1 LAALSVIVT
10 DAEREPVAEGL
21 NVTLIV
27 QIEPAATPLP
37 QVSVCVKSPL
47 FAPVT
52 AMDVIERGALPP
64 FVRVIAWAALE
75 VPTTWLL
82 NVSEVGDSVADV
94 VPAAPVPVRLT
105 VCGELA
111 ALSVMVT
118 EALRVP
124 DAAGVKVTSIV
135 QLLPAATLVPQLLV

>member
-1 LAALSVIVT
+1 MTVT
-10 DAEREPVAEGL
+10 DAERVPVAEGL

-27 QIEPAATPLP
+27 QLPLAATLLP
-37 QVSVCVKSPL
+37 QVSVCVKSAL

-52 AMDVIERGALPP
+52 AMEVTERGALPP
-64 FVRVIAWAALE
+64 FVRVIAWVVLE
-75 VPTTWLL
+75 LPTTWLL
-82 NVSEVGDSVADV
+82 NVSEVGDSVANV

-105 VCGELA
+105 LCGELA

-118 EALRVP
+118 EALRMP

-135 QLLPAATLVPQLLV
+135 QLVPAATLVPQLLV